1 MPKKSVSKAADTPKQ
16 SIGRKGWLYLFGIGS
31 GTGGLAIGSL
41 DAAGICTDAGGITK
55 GAIYTSAYLT
65 LLMVAAAFTVP
76 HTAKIAARFGIERT
90 YRLVVALGST
100 TWLICGTLIL
110 AGVPGFPVL
119 LCFAPIFG
127 FTGGLSG
134 VLAPIFSK
142 AYIAGKD
149 MAGAYARMS
158 VISGIAW
165 AIGSALGGIIL
176 NDSHPGV
183 GIVLKGIFGIPFVV
197 VLLKVRPA
205 AHPTTP
211 KAKKRAFP
219 EMRER
224 LSNNDELRRATMLRC
239 GIALFA
245 APMASL
251 IVPIVDALRQTPL
264 LPGAGIIVA
273 AMAVG
278 QLASPGLVGR
288 LSRNNRPQIAGASIA
303 ALASAGVLVAYGLVS
318 ALVSKRPELL
328 AWCFIGLSFGGL
340 RYAARALNIGAVSA
354 SGPEEDTTNLL
365 QASQFAATLASPIG
379 VLMWGFL
386 INQASVEVAIFVGA
400 AGMALVALASL
411 RRASRPAVAV

>member
-1 MPKKSVSKAADTPKQ
+1 M
-16 SIGRKGWLYLFGIGS
+16 LYLFGIAS
-31 GTGGLAIGSL
+31 VTGGLAIGTL
-41 DAAGICTDAGGITK
+41 DAAGICTNAGGVTK
-55 GAIYTSAYLT
+55 GAIYTSTYLT

-76 HTAKIAARFGIERT
+76 QTAKISARFGIERT
-90 YRLVVALGST
+90 YRLVVTLGST
-100 TWLICGTLIL
+100 TWVICGALIL
-110 AGVPGFPVL
+110 AGVPGFAVL

-176 NDSHPGV
+176 NHSHPGF
-183 GIVLKGIFGIPFVV
+183 GIVLKGIFGIPFIV
-197 VLLKVRPA
+197 VLLRVRPA
-205 AHPTTP
+205 AKPKTP

-264 LPGAGIIVA
+264 LPGAGVIVA
-273 AMAVG
+273 AMAFG
-278 QLASPGLVGR
+278 QLSSPWLVER
-288 LSRNNRPQIAGASIA
+288 LSRDNRPQIAAASIA
-303 ALASAGVLVAYGLVS
+303 SLAAAAVLVAYGVVS
-318 ALVSKRPELL
+318 ALISKRPELL

-365 QASQFAATLASPIG
+365 QASQFVSTLASPVG
-379 VLMWGFL
+379 VMMWGFL
-386 INQASVEVAIFVGA
+386 INRVSVEAAIFVGA
-400 AGMALVALASL
+400 GGMTLVALASL
-411 RRASRPAVAV
+411 RRASRPAVAA